1 MKPVLPLLL
10 AAVLFAPGAFAG
22 SRDVKP
28 LELGAIVSQQTQIR
42 EQVLA
47 GEGRYKDMPKETRDE
62 LLGKQSALL
71 EMIGDKRD
79 PAELSQAQ
87 RLEAFNT
94 LEWIEATINKE
105 PEERVVCTQERRT
118 GSMRVTRVCRTQRQM
133 DEDRDRA
140 RRQMVEG
147 SMPLD
152 I

>member
-1 MKPVLPLLL
+1 MKPILPLLL

-22 SRDVKP
+22 SNDVKP
-28 LELGAIVSQQTQIR
+28 LELGEIVSQQTQIR

-62 LLGKQSALL
+62 LLDRQSSLL

-79 PAELSQAQ
+79 PAELSQEQ
-87 RLEAFNT
+87 RLQAFNT
-94 LEWIEATINKE
+94 LEWIEATINEE
-105 PEERVVCTQERRT
+105 PEERMVCTRERRT
-118 GSMRVTRVCRTQRQM
+118 GSMRVTRVCRTQRQI
-133 DEDRDRA
+133 DEARDRA

>member
-28 LELGAIVSQQTQIR
+28 LERGASVSQQTQIR